1 MRQAREK
8 RGGGD
13 DHAVGAVAALGG
25 LLRDERRLHPAG
37 ATRIAQTF
45 ESHDLFLAGI
55 DREGHAGARRRSVDE
70 DAAGAALAEAA
81 TELRAT
87 QPEIVAQGV
96 E

>member
-1 MRQAREK
+1 MN
-8 RGGGD
+8 
-13 DHAVGAVAALGG
+13 AACTLLGRLG
-25 LLRDERRLHPAG
+25 IAETFERR
-37 ATRIAQTF
+37 
-45 ESHDLFLAGI
+45 DLFLAGI
-55 DREGHAGARRRSVDE
+55 DREGHAGARRLSVDE